1 VKALIVGYG
10 SIGQRHY
17 DVLSSMRVF
26 DAIHVVTSQM
36 LQDITTFKTLESVC
50 DIKSYDYFVIASET
64 NKHLSQLIY
73 LDTHVK
79 NKTILCEKPIF
90 DTYQNTQL
98 PNNAIY
104 VGYVLRF
111 HPIFEQLKSL
121 LGTETPIAVSIRAGS
136 YLPSWRPQR
145 DYRTLYSASK
155 EQGGGVLLDLSHEI
169 DYAQWLFGPLSLLGA
184 YQSKIS
190 DLEIDSDDIT
200 VITAQTS
207 HNASITITL
216 DYISKIPLREIV
228 IHTNTQTLI
237 VDMIANT
244 LKIGALDGEIETIT
258 LEPFERNEL
267 FIKMHHSA
275 LSDKTDLCTLSEGLS
290 VMKTITDIQ
299 EHHHG

>member
-1 VKALIVGYG
+1 MKTLIVGYG

-17 DVLSSMRVF
+17 DVLSSMGVF
-26 DAIHVVTSQM
+26 DAIHVVTSQT

-50 DIKSYDYFVIASET
+50 DIEGYDYFVIASET

-79 NKTILCEKPIF
+79 NKTILCEKPLF

-98 PNNAIY
+98 PSNAIY

-111 HPIFEQLKSL
+111 HPIFERIKSL
-121 LGTETPIAVSIRAGS
+121 LGTETPITVSIRAGS

-207 HNASITITL
+207 NNAPITITL

-237 VDMIANT
+237 ADMIANT
-244 LKIGALDGEIETIT
+244 LKIGALDGEIVTIA
-258 LEPFERNEL
+258 LKPFERNEL
-267 FIKMHHSA
+267 FIKMHRSA
-275 LSDKTDLCTLSEGLS
+275 LSDKTYLCTLSEGLS

>member
-1 VKALIVGYG
+1 MKALINGYG
-10 SIGQRHY
+10 SIGKRHH
-17 DVLSSMRVF
+17 DVLSSMGIF
-26 DAIHVVTSQM
+26 EDIHIVTSQT

-50 DIKSYDYFVIASET
+50 DIESYDYFVIASQT
-64 NKHLSQLIY
+64 NKHLSQLLY
-73 LDTHVK
+73 LDAHVK
-79 NKTILCEKPIF
+79 NKTILCEKPLF
-90 DTYQNTQL
+90 DTYHNTEL
-98 PNNAIY
+98 PSNAIY

-111 HPIFEQLKSL
+111 HPIFERIKSR
-121 LGTETPIAVSIRAGS
+121 LGTETPIAVSIKAGS

-207 HNASITITL
+207 HNAPITITL

-237 VDMIANT
+237 ADMIANT
-244 LKIGALDGEIETIT
+244 LKIGTLAGEIETIT

-267 FIKMHHSA
+267 FIQMHRSA
-275 LSDKTDLCTLSEGLS
+275 LGDKTDLCTLSEGLS

>member
-1 VKALIVGYG
+1 VKVLIIGYG

-17 DVLSSMRVF
+17 DVLSSMGVF
-26 DAIHVVTSQM
+26 EDIHVVTSQTLHM
-36 LQDITTFKTLESVC
+36 TTTFTTLESVS
-50 DIKSYDYFVIASET
+50 DIATYDYFVIASET
-64 NKHLSQLIY
+64 NKHLSQLLY

-79 NKTILCEKPIF
+79 NKTILCEKPLF
-90 DTYQNTQL
+90 DKYQNTEL
-98 PNNAIY
+98 PSNAIY

-111 HPIFEQLKSL
+111 HPIFERIKSL
-121 LGTETPIAVSIRAGS
+121 LGTETPIAVSIKSGS

-169 DYAQWLFGPLSLLGA
+169 DYAQWLFGPLSLLSA

-200 VITAQTS
+200 VITAQTP
-207 HNASITITL
+207 AKTLITISL

-228 IHTNTQTLI
+228 IHANTQTLI
-237 VDMIANT
+237 ADLIANT
-244 LKIGALDGEIETIT
+244 LRIGTLDGEIETIT
-258 LEPFERNEL
+258 LEPFERNDL
-267 FIKMHHSA
+267 FIQMHRSA
-275 LSDKTDLCTLSEGLS
+275 LGDKTDLCTLSEGLS

>member
-10 SIGQRHY
+10 SIGQRHH
-17 DVLSSMRVF
+17 DVLSSMGIF
-26 DAIHVVTSQM
+26 DAIHIVTSQT

-50 DIKSYDYFVIASET
+50 DIESYDYFVIASET
-64 NKHLSQLIY
+64 NKHLSQLLY
-73 LDTHVK
+73 LDAHVK
-79 NKTILCEKPIF
+79 NKTILCEKPLF

-98 PNNAIY
+98 PSNAIY

-111 HPIFEQLKSL
+111 HPIFERIKSR
-121 LGTETPIAVSIRAGS
+121 LGAETPIAVSIKSGS

-169 DYAQWLFGPLSLLGA
+169 DYAQWLFGPLSLLSA
-184 YQSKIS
+184 YQSRIS

-200 VITAQTS
+200 VITAQTAAKT
-207 HNASITITL
+207 HMSISL

-237 VDMIANT
+237 ADLIANT
-244 LKIGALDGEIETIT
+244 LRIGILDGEIEMIT

-267 FIKMHHSA
+267 FIQMHRSA
-275 LSDKTDLCTLSEGLS
+275 MGNKTDLCTLSEGLS